1 MPYCLCLLCPF
12 PGSANWVFDLLLVWE
27 SPRHCRVG
35 VVTLRLRL
43 AFYAWFD
50 AAVPQTWRIFT
61 ASPCSVYLLRM
72 W

>member
-1 MPYCLCLLCPF
+1 
-12 PGSANWVFDLLLVWE
+12 LLLVWE